1 MQIRILTHDD
11 VQTALP
17 MPEAIDIMKNAFG
30 QLSAGNATVPLRSKI
45 ASDKGDTLLMPA
57 YLRSSQDLGIKIVS
71 IYKDNLSLG
80 LPTVTAIAIVLDPQT
95 GLPKA
100 LIDGDS
106 LTAIRTG
113 ATGGLAAE
121 LLSRRNAKT
130 VALFGAGV
138 QGRAQL
144 QGVMTVRSITQV
156 NLIDLSLSAAQKLA
170 DEISTWASAPTVN
183 LVSNPREAI
192 QDADI
197 IITAT
202 TSSDPVFNGN
212 DLRPGTH
219 ITGIGSYTPQMREV
233 DEITVGRA
241 MIVVDSREACLSE
254 AGDIIIPKAA
264 IDAEIGEI
272 INGFKKGRQTDHEIT
287 FFKTVGVAVEDAAA
301 AAAILAEAEENG
313 LGTVIELN

>member
-45 ASDKGDTLLMPA
+45 SSDKGDTLLMPA

-113 ATGGLAAE
+113 ATGGLASE

-202 TSSDPVFNGN
+202 TSSDPVFNGD

-219 ITGIGSYTPQMREV
+219 ITGVGSYTPQMREV

>member
-11 VQTALP
+11 VQAALP

-45 ASDKGDTLLMPA
+45 SSDRGDTLLMPA

-113 ATGGLAAE
+113 ATGGLASE
-121 LLSRRNAKT
+121 LLSRRNSKT

-202 TSSDPVFNGN
+202 TSSDPVFNGD

-219 ITGIGSYTPQMREV
+219 ITGVGSYTPQMREV